1 MIIDVVRHK
10 LLEGVLTLLVIAVAV
25 VSIGVAEPL
34 PHADAATAVAP
45 LQPSLTAFEIAHPIL
60 AALLGIVL
68 IMHTAI
74 RLSRA
79 TIRAKI
85 YPTTTVAVIALT
97 GIAIAGIA
105 TAGNLLATLF
115 VGVLTSELIAR
126 MLYSL
131 KHNARTHHIFTAM
144 MALGT
149 MPLVDSSTLGMMAL
163 LPLLLISLR
172 ARTREVIV
180 AVAGGAL
187 PLFIYCYVVWC
198 GGAVF
203 STAATALWDNML
215 LDAPMPIVEV
225 LTLKRLI
232 FVGVLLFM
240 GLCSAV
246 IYRSERLSMTLTARN
261 SWTMLQLCAILLI
274 AIFALLPSVSAAS
287 LLVVALI
294 AVTMLPLL
302 LQRMNISISIIG
314 YIVLLILGFVAM

>member
-10 LLEGVLTLLVIAVAV
+10 LLEGVFTLLIIAVAV
-25 VSIGVAEPL
+25 VSVGVAQPL
-34 PHADAATAVAP
+34 PYADTATAVAP
-45 LQPSLTAFEIAHPIL
+45 LQPSLSAFETAHPIL
-60 AALLGIVL
+60 ASLLGIVL

-105 TAGNLLATLF
+105 TAGNLLATLV
-115 VGVLTSELIAR
+115 VGVLTAEFIAR
-126 MLYSL
+126 MLYSM

-144 MALGT
+144 MALGV
-149 MPLVDSSTLGMMAL
+149 MPLVDSSLLGVMAL

-172 ARTREVIV
+172 ARAREAIV
-180 AVAGGAL
+180 AIVGAAL
-187 PLFIYCYVVWC
+187 PLFIYCYVAWC
-198 GGAVF
+198 GGEEFTV
-203 STAATALWDNML
+203 TATALWDNML
-215 LDAPMPIVEV
+215 LIAPLPIVEV
-225 LTLKRLI
+225 LTLTRLI
-232 FVGVLLFM
+232 FVGALLFL
-240 GLCSAV
+240 GLCAAV

-274 AIFALLPSVSAAS
+274 AIFTLLPSASAAS

-302 LQRMNISISIIG
+302 LQRMNISISIAG
-314 YIVLLILGFVAM
+314 YIALLILAFVAM

>member
-10 LLEGVLTLLVIAVAV
+10 LLEGVLTLLIIAVAV
-25 VSIGVAEPL
+25 VSVGTAQPL
-34 PHADAATAVAP
+34 PHADVAIGVAP

-60 AALLGIVL
+60 AALLGIAL
-68 IMHTAI
+68 ILHTAI
-74 RLSRA
+74 RLSHA

-85 YPTTTVAVIALT
+85 YPTTTVAVIALS

-105 TAGNLLATLF
+105 TAGNLLATLL
-115 VGVLTSELIAR
+115 VGVLTAEFIAR

-144 MALGT
+144 MALGA
-149 MPLVDSSTLGMMAL
+149 MPLVDGSTLGVMTL

-172 ARTREVIV
+172 ARAREVIV
-180 AVAGGAL
+180 AIVGAAL

-198 GGAVF
+198 NGAEF
-203 STAATALWDNML
+203 SATATALWDNML
-215 LDAPMPIVEV
+215 LDAQLPIVEV
-225 LTLKRLI
+225 LTLSRLI
-232 FVGVLLFM
+232 FVGALLFL

-261 SWTMLQLCAILLI
+261 SWTMLQLCAIQLI
-274 AIFALLPSVSAAS
+274 AIFALLPSASAAS

-302 LQRMNISISIIG
+302 LQRMNISISIVG
-314 YIVLLILGFVAM
+314 YIVLLILAFVAM